1 MPTPTPTAAAEL
13 AVAHRAGLGVEPWLA
28 AARSGTEPH
37 INYRL
42 WGHAGRAKFPLRR
55 VPAAHDGPI
64 LVPYSES
71 RPKLPNSAD
80 APNTVL

>member
-1 MPTPTPTAAAEL
+1 MQ
-13 AVAHRAGLGVEPWLA
+13 
-28 AARSGTEPH
+28 
-37 INYRL
+37 
-42 WGHAGRAKFPLRR
+42 KFPLRR